1 MSYYVGDYYTGDYYE
16 GDPGFFGSLGR
27 FAKGIMGAG
36 IRSIPGVGAMV
47 SGVGSIARA
56 GSAMMRVRQATT
68 QTRALPSM
76 YETGYPGA
84 LSLPSEARM
93 RFTRPPMP
101 GGAPLMLPPAGGAVA
116 RAGPCVKMSPRGRRI
131 RVNCRTGKAIRHM
144 RVTNPKALRR
154 AIRRA
159 NGFAK
164 LARKVMHFTSAR
176 APKGRAIF
184 RKRRKR

>member
-1 MSYYVGDYYTGDYYE
+1 MSYYMGDYYA

-27 FAKGIMGAG
+27 IFKSVAGSAVKG
-36 IRSIPGVGAMV
+36 IPGVGSIV
-47 SGVGSIARA
+47 SGVGSIIRK
-56 GSAMMRVRQATT
+56 G
-68 QTRALPSM
+68 ALPSLSIP
-76 YETGYPGA
+76 YGPPETRKMLQAAGVA
-84 LSLPSEARM
+84 LP
-93 RFTRPPMP
+93 PVPMP
-101 GGAPLMLPPAGGAVA
+101 GGGMMSLGAPGALRTIEGGAAVSPQHCF
-116 RAGPCVKMSPRGRRI
+116 RTSPRGRRI

-164 LARKVMHFTSAR
+164 LARKVLHFTSPK

-184 RKRRKR
+184 KKRRKK